1 MDHVIV
7 RTFFGSYFYGSVLP
21 RAGNGKESDSFTP
34 YCGNLSRLPGYV
46 EGASDRRGR
55 VTGER
60 DKLGRG
66 LREGLFCIGSKGL
79 AMSCE

>member
-7 RTFFGSYFYGSVLP
+7 KTFSGSYFCGSALP
-21 RAGNGKESDSFTP
+21 RARNSKESDSFTP
-34 YCGNLSRLPGYV
+34 YCGNLLRSSGYV
-46 EGASDRRGR
+46 EGTRDRRGR

-66 LREGLFCIGSKGL
+66 LREGQFCVGSKGL
-79 AMSCE
+79 AMRCE